1 MLTEDLCDEC
11 LLEPET
17 SAHLFWSCPRAK
29 RGWSCSG
36 ILDSVS
42 ALQFSSFMELAWKL
56 LMVERCNENVAALM
70 GTIAWRLWGNWNEI
84 RNGGKRLGE
93 MELCCDA
100 SMWLLEY
107 QEATDAALPWLSEPV
122 LQQCWLPP
130 SEQLYNVNVD
140 GAVFKGRK
148 ESGVGAIIRDANG
161 LVVAALSK
169 KI

>member
-29 RGWSCSG
+29 RLWSCSG

-70 GTIAWRLWGNWNEI
+70 GTIAWRMWGNWN
-84 RNGGKRLGE
+84 
-93 MELCCDA
+93 
-100 SMWLLEY
+100 
-107 QEATDAALPWLSEPV
+107 V
-122 LQQCWLPP
+122 LVQSQ
-130 SEQLYNVNVD
+130 
-140 GAVFKGRK
+140 
-148 ESGVGAIIRDANG
+148 
-161 LVVAALSK
+161 
-169 KI
+169 